1 MTLVNQLKDNSL
13 KISIIL
19 YLIII
24 FFIIFSKPTFL
35 FNDNG
40 RSKHFGLGGNQKT
53 IFPIWLICIL
63 LAILCYYFIILI
75 GVVY

>member
-1 MTLVNQLKDNSL
+1 MTLIDQFKDNSL
-13 KISIIL
+13 KMSIIL

-24 FFIIFSKPTFL
+24 FIIVFSKPAFL

-40 RSKHFGLGGNQKT
+40 RSKHFGLGSDQKT

-63 LAILCYYFIILI
+63 VAILCYYFIILI

>member
-1 MTLVNQLKDNSL
+1 MTLIDQLKDNSL
-13 KISIIL
+13 KMSIVL

-40 RSKHFGLGGNQKT
+40 RSKNFGLGNNQKT

-63 LAILCYYFIILI
+63 VAILCYYFIILI